1 MRQVGAMLLNDE
13 ALESA
18 TTTSVGRGL
27 YLLRYVSGA
36 VSGRSPVAI
45 VRPAPGSEPFIE
57 VISAPGVVS
66 GFLARPG
73 DCLVV
78 RAEQPGSLSVKLI
91 RQSSGKSIDASLRLE
106 PIAAVEASFAP
117 APARAAEPAPSRR
130 EAEGGIQ
137 LRLCGHVAR
146 RGDVEVSAAQWV
158 AGPGAPAAIEGI
170 EIRGAFPAGV
180 ESELRRLSRPILR
193 AGSTGLRLAHSP
205 ARADA
210 QCRSPDFASG
220 WEGRPRRDMSFA
232 RMRSSWDLRS
242 SPSGG
247 GKSNSSA
254 PAWRIRSSAS
264 VWISNQRRLS
274 SPTALRRC
282 RQARRIALSRN
293 NKRRPGSEFSGR
305 RHTLSGFGFS
315 LNPVLYSELW
325 GF

>member
-1 MRQVGAMLLNDE
+1 MNDE

-91 RQSSGKSIDASLRLE
+91 RQNSGESIDATLRLE
-106 PIAAVEASFAP
+106 PIAVDASVAP
-117 APARAAEPAPSRR
+117 TPARAVEPAPLRR
-130 EAEGGIQ
+130 EAESGIQ

-180 ESELRRLSRPILR
+180 RIETQALVATNPPRWLDWASAGAFAGTRGR
-193 AGSTGLRLAHSP
+193 AMPLAGLRLRLAGEAASRYVL
-205 ARADA
+205 RADA
-210 QCRSPDFASG
+210 LFLGSAIVTRRGREVELVGSGAADPLVGFRLDIEPASPVVADSAPPLSAGAANSAVTEKQAAS
-220 WEGRPRRDMSFA
+220 RVRVF
-232 RMRSSWDLRS
+232 RSSS
-242 SPSGG
+242 H
-247 GKSNSSA
+247 A
-254 PAWRIRSSAS
+254 
-264 VWISNQRRLS
+264 
-274 SPTALRRC
+274 
-282 RQARRIALSRN
+282 
-293 NKRRPGSEFSGR
+293 
-305 RHTLSGFGFS
+305 
-315 LNPVLYSELW
+315 
-325 GF
+325 

>member
-91 RQSSGKSIDASLRLE
+91 RQSSGESIDASLRLE

-180 ESELRRLSRPILR
+180 RIETQALVATNPPRWLDWASAGAFAGTRGR
-193 AGSTGLRLAHSP
+193 AMPLAGLRLRLGGEAASRYVL
-205 ARADA
+205 RADA
-210 QCRSPDFASG
+210 LFLGSAIVTKRGREVELVGSGVADPLVGFRLDIEPASPVFA
-220 WEGRPRRDMSFA
+220 D
-232 RMRSSWDLRS
+232 
-242 SPSGG
+242 
-247 GKSNSSA
+247 SA
-254 PAWRIRSSAS
+254 PPLSAGAANSAVTEQQAASRVRVFRASSHA
-264 VWISNQRRLS
+264 
-274 SPTALRRC
+274 
-282 RQARRIALSRN
+282 
-293 NKRRPGSEFSGR
+293 
-305 RHTLSGFGFS
+305 
-315 LNPVLYSELW
+315 
-325 GF
+325 